1 MLKKC
6 ILTRK
11 YKLLVNDQIILFLKM
26 NLSGYL
32 PFSFNL
38 CNANKRKFWA
48 SLMSNVGIWITVAI
62 VLFVLGSIFG
72 LRVSP
77 REKALGLMRD
87 QARKMGLHPRLI
99 VAPEWTKIP
108 MASEKRAS
116 MVAYYSVL
124 IPDARLALMRARVVD
139 GKLQVVQ
146 GDQKFNDLPIALT
159 GVYAIDMQ
167 ANCVGLYWDEETDL
181 RATQLEAM
189 KAYLHELAQ
198 R

>member
-1 MLKKC
+1 
-6 ILTRK
+6 
-11 YKLLVNDQIILFLKM
+11 
-26 NLSGYL
+26 
-32 PFSFNL
+32 
-38 CNANKRKFWA
+38 
-48 SLMSNVGIWITVAI
+48 MSNVGIWITVAI

-77 REKALGLMRD
+77 REKALGLMRE
-87 QARKMGLHPRLI
+87 QARKIGLHPRLI

-108 MASEKRAS
+108 KATESRAS

-124 IPDARLALMRARVVD
+124 IPEARLALTRALVND

-146 GDQKFNDLPIALT
+146 GEQKHNDLPIALK

-167 ANCVGLYWDEETDL
+167 ANCVGLYWNEEVDL
-181 RATQLEAM
+181 RATQLEEM
-189 KAYLHELAQ
+189 KTYLHDLAQ